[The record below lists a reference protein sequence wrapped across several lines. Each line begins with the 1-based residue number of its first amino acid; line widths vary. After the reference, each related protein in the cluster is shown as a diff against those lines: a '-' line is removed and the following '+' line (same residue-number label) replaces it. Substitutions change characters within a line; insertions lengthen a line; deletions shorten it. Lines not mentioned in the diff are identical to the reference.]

1 MRSPAA
7 GTARRRFLF
16 GAAVALAAMV
26 MLMGASFAEPVAGAP
41 PASPENL
48 ILNPQFIKGAGN
60 FPDHWRTEGWDQK
73 PDVTNYRWHH
83 EEEDRPGE
91 VEIDSSKPNDARWMQ
106 SLNLSA
112 GWYYFSVDARTE
124 NVGSNEA
131 GATLSIMED
140 GITSQELKGTNN
152 WTRIGLYLKVGH
164 LGADVEMALRLG
176 GYSSL
181 NTGHAFFRDVSL
193 IRVQNAPKGAEHTYD
208 LEATRK
214 AAQPQPIG
222 RPWTLVAVFILL
234 GGAAVYGWQ
243 LFGEATL
250 RPARPVAAPSPP
262 PPPPPKPAE
271 KPKPERPRDEPP
283 KEERKPVRGKKKQRK
298 RK

>member
-1 MRSPAA
+1 
-7 GTARRRFLF
+7 
-16 GAAVALAAMV
+16 MV
-26 MLMGASFAEPVAGAP
+26 MLAGASLAEPVAGAP

-48 ILNPQFIKGAGN
+48 IPNASPENLIVNPQFIKGAGN
-60 FPDHWRTEGWDQK
+60 YPDHWRTEGWDQK
-73 PDVTNYRWHH
+73 PEVTNYLWHH
-83 EEEDRPGE
+83 DVEGRPGE
-91 VEIDSSKPNDARWMQ
+91 TEIDSSKPNDARWMQ
-106 SLNLSA
+106 SLSLSA

-124 NVGSNEA
+124 NVGNNEA
-131 GATLSIMED
+131 GATFSIMED

-152 WTRIGLYLKVGH
+152 WTRIGFYLKVGH
-164 LGADVEMALRLG
+164 LGADIEMALRLG

-193 IRVQNAPKGAEHTYD
+193 IRVPNPPKGAEHTYD
-208 LEATRK
+208 LDATRK
-214 AAQPQPIG
+214 AAQAQPIG

-234 GGAAVYGWQ
+234 GGTAVYGWQ

-250 RPARPVAAPSPP
+250 PPSRPVAAPSPP
-262 PPPPPKPAE
+262 PPPPSKPAE
-271 KPKPERPRDEPP
+271 KPKPERPREEPP